1 MEEGETNKEKM
12 NTENHNVQEPENEK
26 HEELLEEGAAEETK
40 VHVEEPPQK
49 ESRRKKAKKEKE
61 IIEGLEQKVNE
72 LNDKYLRLF
81 AEFENYRR
89 RALSE
94 RLELIKTASED
105 IIRQLL
111 PVIDDLHRALKAM
124 EAHEDVESFKEGTEL
139 IYNKIKTILDQK
151 GLKEMNTLG
160 EVFNTDLHE
169 AITTIPAASEDMKGK
184 IVEEVQKG
192 YTLNGKVIRY
202 AKVIVGN

>member
-1 MEEGETNKEKM
+1 MNQEEEKNKKNPIIKE
-12 NTENHNVQEPENEK
+12 VENER
-26 HEELLEEGAAEETK
+26 HEEPLKEGFEQTK
-40 VHVEEPPQK
+40 AHEEEPPQK
-49 ESRRKKAKKEKE
+49 ESKKKKAKKEKE

-72 LNDKYLRLF
+72 LNDKHLRLF
-81 AEFENYRR
+81 AEFENYRK
-89 RALSE
+89 RALFE

-105 IIRQLL
+105 IISQLL

-139 IYNKIKTILDQK
+139 IYNKIKKILDQK
-151 GLKEMNTLG
+151 GLKEMTTLG

-169 AITTIPAASEDMKGK
+169 ALTTIPAASEDLKGR
-184 IVEEVQKG
+184 IIEEVQKG

>member
-1 MEEGETNKEKM
+1 M
-12 NTENHNVQEPENEK
+12 NGDNLNIQEPENEK
-26 HEELLEEGAAEETK
+26 HEELLEEGSTEATKAQPEEVPHK
-40 VHVEEPPQK
+40 DSK
-49 ESRRKKAKKEKE
+49 RKKAKKEKE

-81 AEFENYRR
+81 AEFENYRK

-105 IIRQLL
+105 VIRQML
-111 PVIDDLHRALKAM
+111 PVIDDFQRALKAM
-124 EAHEDVESFKEGTEL
+124 EAHESIDSFKEGTEL
-139 IYNKIKTILDQK
+139 IYNKMKTILDQK
-151 GLKEMNTLG
+151 GLKEMNTIG
-160 EVFNTDLHE
+160 EVFDTDLHE
-169 AITTIPAASEDMKGK
+169 AITTIPAPSEEMKGK